1 MRAVRLGS
9 YSMWAT
15 LASTPSLSL
24 RRKSMTRYW
33 RLWPPPM
40 WRVVMRPWLLRPPVL
55 DSGRRSNF
63 SVVDR
68 VISAKSATDEPRRP
82 GVVGLYLRIAMFS
95 SPLSRP
101 SADCRE
107 DVDGAR
113 LQRHDGALGVLAL
126 AGAEA
131 GAAGLADAVD
141 RVDRCDLDAEDLLDG
156 ELDLGL
162 RRAGVHEERVLAL
175 VDEPVALLGDDRLQ
189 DDVAR
194 VLVDGGHA
202 ETSSMEPAFDAT
214 NPS

>member
-1 MRAVRLGS
+1 
-9 YSMWAT
+9 
-15 LASTPSLSL
+15 
-24 RRKSMTRYW
+24 
-33 RLWPPPM
+33 
-40 WRVVMRPWLLRPPVL
+40 MRPWLLRPPVL
-55 DSGRRSNF
+55 DSGRRSDF
-63 SVVDR
+63 SGVDR

-113 LQRHDGALGVLAL
+113 LQGHDGALGVLAL

-141 RVDRCDLDAEDLLDG
+141 RVDRSDLDAEDLLDR

-162 RRAGVHEERVLAL
+162 GRAGVHEERVLAL
-175 VDEPVALLGDDRLQ
+175 IDEPVALLRDDRPQ

-194 VLVDGGHA
+194 VLIKVGHA
-202 ETSSMEPAFDAT
+202 ETSSVAPDFDAT
-214 NPS
+214 KAS